1 MVVYNITIHYHN
13 DPDDNKGIDDILSGD
28 NIEVIKKQ
36 IMDRQDF
43 NDIYY
48 YVIESEDGE
57 EYFNSSEEPDWEPE
71 D

>member
-1 MVVYNITIHYHN
+1 MNYNITIHYHN
-13 DPDDNKGIDDILSGD
+13 DPDDNRGIDDVLSGD
-28 NIEVIKKQ
+28 NIEVIKEQ

-57 EYFNSSEEPDWEPE
+57 EYYNSSDELDWKPE